1 MAWPPPVAAGWVGL
15 AAALGVLFLV
25 GNLALQYGAARL
37 PANRTA
43 VVMLTEVF
51 FAAASAVAL
60 GGEVLTWPLAIGGVL
75 IGTAALLATPL
86 RPASRRSQPRRR
98 GRGRRHEVGD
108 PRRYHA

>member
-1 MAWPPPVAAGWVGL
+1 LAAQGTTVAWPPPVSAAWVGL
-15 AAALGVLFLV
+15 AGSLGVLFLF

-60 GGEVLTWPLAIGGVL
+60 GGEVLTWPLVIGGVL
-75 IGTAALLATPL
+75 IGLAAALATPSATRKPPL
-86 RPASRRSQPRRR
+86 AAATP
-98 GRGRRHEVGD
+98 
-108 PRRYHA
+108 